1 MNPQNI
7 KFSLPSSS
15 FGYFI
20 EIFIESPFQV
30 ERRVESFF
38 IKTKDKDELIYTINH
53 QNAYISDFRSLF
65 KLYHNSIHLG
75 FYVPKSLNNN
85 HINKEFSYLLVDTSK
100 PCIKYFI
107 FKS

>member
-38 IKTKDKDELIYTINH
+38 IKTKDKDELTN
-53 QNAYISDFRSLF
+53 
-65 KLYHNSIHLG
+65 
-75 FYVPKSLNNN
+75 LNNSL
-85 HINKEFSYLLVDTSK
+85 E
-100 PCIKYFI
+100 
-107 FKS
+107 